1 MTHVCCPP
9 QITLC
14 YYDVKDAL
22 SIDPAHPEANK
33 LMDLLLAR
41 AQTLRMQATQLNLM
55 GRTREALQKI
65 SIAIETD
72 PSYADFHI
80 LRSVPYHR
88 WDTSSW
94 DIWW

>member
-1 MTHVCCPP
+1 MYLCHCHP

-22 SIDPAHPEANK
+22 SISPDHAEAQK
-33 LMDLLLAR
+33 LIGLLQAR
-41 AQTLRMQATQLNLM
+41 AQTLKTQAMQLNLM

-72 PSYADFHI
+72 PSFADFHI
-80 LRSVPYHR
+80 LR
-88 WDTSSW
+88 
-94 DIWW
+94 